1 VMLAKIGALVV
12 RRARTVLTLSLV
24 VLLGAGILGVGAFSK
39 LQTDGA
45 FQDPSADST
54 AAQHVLD
61 QRYGGA
67 DNVVLLVHARHGTV
81 DSPAVSAVGAS
92 AARRLAAE
100 PGVANVISYWQT
112 GSPQLRSPDRRYAL
126 VMGSQRTG
134 HELDSGVLSSLAST
148 GPDASVTVGGGA
160 AVNSDVTAEVGKSLI
175 IAEAIAVPIILIL
188 LVFAFGSVV
197 AALLPLAIGAV
208 AIMGTFAELFVLGSV
223 TDVAVYAINLTTA
236 LGLSLAIDYALL
248 MTSRYREHLV
258 AGSEPGPAVVHA
270 VATAGRTIVFSGATV
285 VAALAVL
292 LIFPLY
298 FLRSFAYAGIGVVL
312 ISVVAAIA
320 ALPALLTVLGDRVNS
335 GRLPWAKRRPPATAA
350 PLAGRLAGL
359 VMRRPLLTAVPVVAI
374 LLLLASPLLH
384 VSFGTPDDR
393 VLRPDTSSRAVGDVL
408 RAEFPGNSATAID
421 VVTEA
426 AVPATGV
433 RDYAATLS
441 TLPDVSQVQTSLGA
455 FTHGHAVSN
464 SPNPRLER
472 FDSQRLSVL
481 TTADPRSGSAQD
493 LVRDIRSHQGPS
505 GVGIHVGG
513 QTAQLVDS
521 KHAIGSRLP
530 VAAALIVLT
539 TFLVLFLFTGS
550 LLQPLRSLALN
561 LLTLSATAGL
571 MVWIFQ
577 DGHGAGLLRF
587 APLPLDTSM
596 LMLLFCIAFGL
607 SMDYEVIV
615 LSRIKELHDQGAD
628 NHTAVTE
635 GLTHS
640 GRIVT
645 TAAAL
650 VAVSFLAFGTST
662 VSFLQLFGIGAGFAV
677 LIDATVVRT
686 VLVPACQR
694 ALGRAAWYAPA
705 PLRRLHARV
714 ALAETDAMTMS
725 SKAPSQLPAEVTG
738 ATR

>member
-1 VMLAKIGALVV
+1 MLAKIGALVV

>member
-1 VMLAKIGALVV
+1 MLTKIGALVV
-12 RRARTVLTLSLV
+12 RRSRTVLAMSLV

-54 AAQHVLD
+54 AAQHLLD

-100 PGVANVISYWQT
+100 PGVANVVSYWQT
-112 GSPQLRSPDRRYAL
+112 GIPQLRSRDGRYAV
-126 VMGSQRTG
+126 VMASQRTG
-134 HELDSGVLSSLAST
+134 HELDSNALSDLAST
-148 GPDASVTVGGGA
+148 TPDASVMVGGGA
-160 AVNSDVTAEVGKSLI
+160 AVNSDVTAQVGKSLA

-197 AALLPLAIGAV
+197 AALLPLAIGGV
-208 AIMGTFAELFVLGSV
+208 AIMGTFAELSILGSV

-248 MTSRYREHLV
+248 MVSRYREHV
-258 AGSEPGPAVVHA
+258 AAGAGPGPAVIHA

-312 ISVVAAIA
+312 ISVVAAVVV
-320 ALPALLTVLGDRVNS
+320 LPALLTVLGGRVNS
-335 GRLPWAKRRPPATAA
+335 GRLPWAKNRPPAAA
-350 PLAGRLAGL
+350 SPLAGRLADL

-384 VSFGTPDDR
+384 VGFGTPDDR
-393 VLRPDTSSRAVGDVL
+393 VLRSDTSSRAVGDVL
-408 RAEFPGNSATAID
+408 RAEFPASSATAID

-426 AVPATGV
+426 AVPTTGL

-441 TLPDVSQVQTSLGA
+441 TLPDVAQVQASVGS
-455 FTHGHAVSN
+455 FIHGHEVN
-464 SPNPRLER
+464 DSPTPRLAR
-472 FDSQRLSVL
+472 ADSQRLSVL

-493 LVRDIRSHQGPS
+493 LVRDIRSRPGPA

-530 VAAALIVLT
+530 LAAALIVLT

-561 LLTLSATAGL
+561 VLTLSATAGL

-645 TAAAL
+645 TAAVL
-650 VAVSFLAFGTST
+650 VAVGFLAFGTST
-662 VSFLQLFGIGAGFAV
+662 VSFLQLFGIG
-677 LIDATVVRT
+677 
-686 VLVPACQR
+686 PASRCSSTPPSS
-694 ALGRAAWYAPA
+694 GPCWY
-705 PLRRLHARV
+705 
-714 ALAETDAMTMS
+714 
-725 SKAPSQLPAEVTG
+725 LPASGHWAGQPGTHPRRCVDCTPGWRSPRPTG
-738 ATR
+738 

>member
-1 VMLAKIGALVV
+1 MLAKIGALVV

-39 LQTDGA
+39 LQTEGA

-54 AAQHVLD
+54 AAQHLLD